1 MPGTRIRI
9 GLLLVLLA
17 STTLARAV
25 DIVGV
30 RMWPAPDNT
39 RLVFDLSA
47 PAANNL
53 FVLKHPNRIVIDLK
67 STDLKAHFPAIT
79 GASFIRRIR
88 YARRD
93 GNNLRVV
100 LDLKR
105 RVKAKSFELRPQGE
119 YGNRL
124 VIDLQDDSND
134 NQRRPVLEDHT
145 DTAQPR
151 KVLVMI
157 DPGHG
162 GEDPGAIGKY
172 GTREKDV
179 VLQIARR
186 LRMLIN
192 RAPGM
197 RAEMTRKGDYYIALG
212 KRVQIARHAR
222 ADLFVSIHADSFR
235 DRSASGSSVYVLS
248 KHGASSEVARFLA
261 RSENN
266 ADLIGGVSLDNKDDL
281 LKRVLVDM
289 VKNSTM
295 DDSHALARDVLHD
308 LSNVMH
314 LHRHRVEQAGF
325 VVLKSPDIPSIL
337 VETAFISNPHQER
350 KLRSSRTQE
359 RLAQAIFKGVTR
371 YFRNNAPPGTLL
383 AMRDY
388 KHRIIKGDT
397 LSALANEYQVPVS
410 YIRKINQLKTN
421 TLQVGD
427 VIKIPAHPNDS

>member
-1 MPGTRIRI
+1 MVGNGVRT
-9 GLLLVLLA
+9 GLLLVLMA
-17 STTLARAV
+17 SATLARAV

-47 PAANNL
+47 PVDNNL
-53 FVLKHPNRIVIDLK
+53 FVLKNPNRIVIDLK
-67 STDLKAHFPAIT
+67 STDLKTQFPAPT
-79 GASFIRRIR
+79 SASFIKRIR

-93 GNNLRVV
+93 GDNLRVV

-105 RVKAKSFELRPQGE
+105 QVRAKSFELHPEGE

-124 VIDLQDDSND
+124 VIDLVDESQD
-134 NQRRPVLEDHT
+134 NQHQPVLEDHT
-145 DTAQPR
+145 DTDKPR

-186 LRMLIN
+186 LRTLVN
-192 RAPGM
+192 STPGM
-197 RAEMTRKGDYYIALG
+197 EAKMTRKGDYYIALG
-212 KRVQIARHAR
+212 KRVRIARRAR

-235 DRSASGSSVYVLS
+235 NRAARGSSVYVLS

-266 ADLIGGVSLDNKDDL
+266 SDLIGGVSLDDKSSL
-281 LKRVLVDM
+281 LRRVLVDM

-308 LSNVMH
+308 LGNVMR

-350 KLRSSRTQE
+350 KLRTARTQE
-359 RLAQAIFKGVTR
+359 RLAQAIYKGIKR
-371 YFRNNAPPGTLL
+371 YFSKNAPPGTLL
-383 AMRDY
+383 AMRDR
-388 KHRIIKGDT
+388 KHLIIKGDT

-410 YIRKINQLKTN
+410 YIRKINQLKSN

-427 VIKIPAHPNDS
+427 VIVIPTHPNDS